1 MRELK
6 WSGYIDDE
14 IWFGDEMTPDT
25 VNEALRGENGDL
37 TDDVH
42 VTLNSYGGSVDAAT
56 RIFDTI
62 RAYPGKVHITVSGTA
77 ASAAV
82 GMVMAA
88 DELDMTPGSMM
99 MIHDPSMM
107 AWGNEADMQSAIR
120 TLKTAKDSI
129 LNIYEGR
136 VKTARDEISA
146 MMTAETWMDSKE
158 ALKHGFV
165 DAIAETGVK
174 NSAGERV
181 YDRAAAEK
189 AVKAFYSRKMAACA
203 PKARDE
209 PGAKEPDRVNA
220 REMRLRMKQRE
231 ERNERK

>member
-1 MRELK
+1 
-6 WSGYIDDE
+6 
-14 IWFGDEMTPDT
+14 
-25 VNEALRGENGDL
+25 
-37 TDDVH
+37 
-42 VTLNSYGGSVDAAT
+42 
-56 RIFDTI
+56 
-62 RAYPGKVHITVSGTA
+62 
-77 ASAAV
+77 
-82 GMVMAA
+82 
-88 DELDMTPGSMM
+88 
-99 MIHDPSMM
+99 
-107 AWGNEADMQSAIR
+107 MQSAIR

-203 PKARDE
+203 AKARDE